1 MAKKVLEITL
11 NTAKRLG
18 FYNEAPAELE
28 GELTRWF
35 IKKGEVI
42 GFIEDENTGAR
53 VGQTICSIT
62 TKNKNEVEIDA
73 QGWEVGATVSK
84 LLMTEGEIFSVNL
97 YQESLCLLEV
107 ETNAPEQKTGESAEM
122 PAIQRR
128 DPLEPTGINV
138 GGNQAI
144 RISPLAKLAAE
155 KQNISLQEL
164 MVGLPPGTKEIAI
177 ADVGSAKDIKA
188 ASATR
193 QRAKELGANLADIH
207 GTGPDGIV
215 KLSDVY
221 KAGQKENITSVDSF
235 EILKPGMRR
244 LAIAQNMARGSA
256 EPLVHPA
263 MDIDAAPL
271 VNLRSEIKEFFEQ
284 MHGVKLRFDH
294 FFATACSW
302 LLSQKEF
309 RILNSGWREE
319 NGKSEIRL
327 YKHVNIG
334 LAVAIPPEKTR
345 SGLSELVVPVIKYAE
360 KLTFVEIVKA
370 AEELLAK
377 EKLGPEDLNGLTFT
391 INNVGSPVVWR
402 GIKLNGIED
411 PNNPIVPPG
420 TCALLGMG
428 TIREENCQKRMRLV
442 LGFNHKIVDGYE
454 VSLFLGSLRYLI
466 EHPERILALK

>member
-1 MAKKVLEITL
+1 VAKKVLEITL

-18 FYNEAPAELE
+18 FYNEVPAELE

-35 IKKGEVI
+35 VKKGEVI
-42 GFIEDENTGAR
+42 GFIEDKNTGAR

-62 TKNKNEVEIDA
+62 TKNKNEIEIDA

-84 LLMTEGEIFSVNL
+84 LLMAEGEIFSVNL
-97 YQESLCLLEV
+97 YQESLRLLEA
-107 ETNAPEQKTGESAEM
+107 ETIVSKQKTDEPAEM
-122 PAIQRR
+122 S
-128 DPLEPTGINV
+128 TTV
-138 GGNQAI
+138 

-164 MVGLPPGTKEIAI
+164 MARFPPGTEEITLE
-177 ADVGSAKDIKA
+177 DVGSAKGIKA
-188 ASATR
+188 APATR

-221 KAGQKENITSVDSF
+221 KVGQKENVTPVDSDF

-263 MDIDAAPL
+263 MDIDAAPM
-271 VNLRSEIKEFFEQ
+271 VKLRSEMREFFENI
-284 MHGVKLRFDH
+284 HGVKLRFDY
-294 FFATACSW
+294 FFVAACSW
-302 LLSQKEF
+302 LLLQKEF
-309 RILNSGWREE
+309 RILNSGWYEE
-319 NGKSEIRL
+319 NGKLEIRL

-334 LAVAIPPEKTR
+334 LAVAIPPEKNR
-345 SGLSELVVPVIKYAE
+345 SGLSELVVPVIKHAE
-360 KLTFVEIVKA
+360 KLTFVKIVKA

-377 EKLGPEDLNGLTFT
+377 ERLGTEDLNGLTFT
-391 INNVGSPVVWR
+391 INNVGSPGLWR
-402 GIKLNGIED
+402 GIKLNGVED
-411 PNNPIVPPG
+411 PNNPIVPSG

-428 TIREENCQKRMRLV
+428 TIREENWQKKMRLV

-454 VSLFLGSLRYLI
+454 VCLFLGALRYLI
-466 EHPERILALK
+466 EHPEQILALK